1 MGPAAFTGAWRA
13 IVSPFL
19 PECLPA
25 FFLPTVRLP
34 MPGKSFPPVWA
45 SWNGPMRFS
54 LQALQGTGLTVPDD
68 IGIVTF
74 HNRPM
79 AEYLAPSLS
88 VLRLDG
94 ERFGAEA
101 VRMLVER
108 INCPALP
115 PEQLLI
121 PPQLVVRES
130 SVSRN
135 PLFPLR
141 WDDVSGRDF

>member
-25 FFLPTVRLP
+25 
-34 MPGKSFPPVWA
+34 
-45 SWNGPMRFS
+45 
-54 LQALQGTGLTVPDD
+54 QALQGTGLTVPDD